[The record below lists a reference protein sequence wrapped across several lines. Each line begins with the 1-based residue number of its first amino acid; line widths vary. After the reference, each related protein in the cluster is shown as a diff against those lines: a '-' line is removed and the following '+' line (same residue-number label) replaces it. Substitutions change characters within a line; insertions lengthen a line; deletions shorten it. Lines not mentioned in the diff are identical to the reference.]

1 MDAELSR
8 RLAWYLDY
16 DLATREMPDA
26 ASRQKQA
33 DEKWE
38 YIAAAEKAVVFSE
51 LPSYI
56 QAKIM
61 TAELEW
67 NIEEFP
73 LIPQPWPLRD
83 K

>member
-8 RLAWYLDY
+8 RLAWYFNY
-16 DLATREMPDA
+16 DLATRELTDD

-33 DEKWE
+33 DDKWE
-38 YIAAAEKAVVFSE
+38 FIAAAEKAVVFSE

-67 NIEEFP
+67 NAEEYP
-73 LIPQPWPLRD
+73 LLAEPWPLRD

>member
-8 RLAWYLDY
+8 RLAWYLNY
-16 DLATREMPDA
+16 DLATRELTDA
-26 ASRQKQA
+26 ASRQKQE
-33 DEKWE
+33 DDKKEF
-38 YIAAAEKAVVFSE
+38 ISAAEEAVVFDE

-61 TAELEW
+61 SAELEW
-67 NIEEFP
+67 TIEEFP
-73 LIPQPWPLRD
+73 FVPQPWPLRD

>member
-8 RLAWYLDY
+8 RLAWYLNY
-16 DLATREMPDA
+16 DLATRELTDA

-33 DEKWE
+33 DEKME
-38 YIAAAEKAVVFSE
+38 LIAAAEEAVVFAE

-67 NIEEFP
+67 NAEEFP